1 MKVASR
7 VRGTWMSDHVWS
19 AIVQRARLEG
29 ITPSRLLVVAACE
42 YVSKPLPAT
51 PERSKRKRVAAPP
64 GRPLDALGEPCEQH
78 GSRQAKGVCL
88 ACGEPVDVTGG

>member
-1 MKVASR
+1 MPGD
-7 VRGTWMSDHVWS
+7 VRSFRSSGLVW
-19 AIVQRARLEG
+19 AAVEQRARLERTTVTR
-29 ITPSRLLVVAACE
+29 IIVAAVCE
-42 YVSKPLPAT
+42 YVSKPLAPT

-88 ACGEPVDVTGG
+88 SCGEPVEVTSG

>member
-1 MKVASR
+1 
-7 VRGTWMSDHVWS
+7 MSDLVW
-19 AIVQRARLEG
+19 AAVQQRARLER
-29 ITPSRLLVVAACE
+29 ISASRLLVVAACE

-64 GRPLDALGEPCEQH
+64 GRPLDALGEQCEQH

-88 ACGEPVDVTGG
+88 SCGEVVAPPE